1 MSKIIKSPAE
11 ETLELLRKGYEN
23 LDINELAR
31 LEKLFSM
38 NSNLNW
44 DKFLIDQN
52 SDLDPEERTG
62 GRSTCYACQLSL
74 NDSSILDM
82 DYRNFTNPHYVHL
95 PGYTENSNWND
106 STTD

>member
-1 MSKIIKSPAE
+1 MSMSAWSKIIKSPAE

-44 DKFLIDQN
+44 DVAYNEFLKCLKLN
-52 SDLDPEERTG
+52 KCTKMLMYTELDPKFWEKKYKFKLKKYEME
-62 GRSTCYACQLSL
+62 L
-74 NDSSILDM
+74 NLKED
-82 DYRNFTNPHYVHL
+82 
-95 PGYTENSNWND
+95 
-106 STTD
+106 